1 MALEDIG
8 KLKEKVAKDPNSKLF
23 VPLAD
28 EYRKTGKFDEAI
40 SVLLKGLDNQPSYMS
55 ARVSLGKV
63 YLEKKMMAEA
73 KTEFEKVISAIP
85 DNLFAH
91 KKLADIYRDSGDKDR
106 AIREY
111 KIVLKLNSL
120 DEDAMSNLNA
130 LQSTH
135 KDEEVAAPVFEQTRH
150 EEPLKVEPLPEI
162 NEEDEMFP
170 AEEPLQSGSED
181 EFEVFRKSIA
191 ERDSEAGGLATEEVV
206 SGEDAGD
213 AEEIIPETVIDE
225 EEIEEVE
232 KEAAAYVDMFKEPE
246 AEAEPAAPSQSV
258 ATRVSELL
266 SSASPPGRGRDVPTF
281 QPPPFPGA
289 AQIKKD
295 EPAAGKSPEKPASN
309 LREAEIFIAGGNYSR
324 AMKVYRDMLSAS
336 PEDKYILQKIEELRM
351 LLKMLGK
358 EDDAVIDKLESFGE
372 AVKKRKDEFLGN
384 T

>member
-1 MALEDIG
+1 MALEDIE

-28 EYRKTGKFDEAI
+28 EYRKMGKFDEAI

-91 KKLADIYRDSGDKDR
+91 KKLADIYRDSEDKDR

-130 LQSTH
+130 LQSTQ
-135 KDEEVAAPVFEQTRH
+135 EVAATVFEQTRH
-150 EEPLKVEPLPEI
+150 EESPKVEPLPEI

-170 AEEPLQSGSED
+170 EEEPPQSGSED

-191 ERDSEAGGLATEEVV
+191 ERDSEAGGLVSEEVV
-206 SGEDAGD
+206 SGKDAGD

-232 KEAAAYVDMFKEPE
+232 KEASAYVDMFKEPE
-246 AEAEPAAPSQSV
+246 AEAAPAAPSQV
-258 ATRVSELL
+258 RV
-266 SSASPPGRGRDVPTF
+266 VPTF
-281 QPPPFPGA
+281 QPPPFPGGV
-289 AQIKKD
+289 QIKKG
-295 EPAAGKSPEKPASN
+295 EPVAGKSPEKPASN
-309 LREAEIFIAGGNYSR
+309 LREAEIFIAGGNYSG

-372 AVKKRKDEFLGN
+372 AIKKRKDEFLGN

>member
-1 MALEDIG
+1 MALEDIE

-91 KKLADIYRDSGDKDR
+91 KKLADIYRDSEDKDR

-130 LQSTH
+130 LQSTR

-150 EEPLKVEPLPEI
+150 EESPAAESVPEV

-170 AEEPLQSGSED
+170 AEEPPQAGSED

-191 ERDSEAGGLATEEVV
+191 ERDSEAGGLVTEEAV

-213 AEEIIPETVIDE
+213 AEEGIPETVIDE
-225 EEIEEVE
+225 EEIEAVE
-232 KEAAAYVDMFKEPE
+232 KEASAYVDMFKEEE
-246 AEAEPAAPSQSV
+246 AAPTPAAPS
-258 ATRVSELL
+258 
-266 SSASPPGRGRDVPTF
+266 F
-281 QPPPFPGA
+281 QPPPLPGD

-295 EPAAGKSPEKPASN
+295 EPVPGKSPERPAAN
-309 LREAEIFIAGGNYSR
+309 IKEAEIFIAGGNYSR
-324 AMKVYRDMLSAS
+324 AMRVYRDMLSAS

-372 AVKKRKDEFLGN
+372 AIKKRKDEFLGN

>member
-1 MALEDIG
+1 MALEDIE
-8 KLKEKVAKDPNSKLF
+8 KLKEKVAKDPNSRLF

-28 EYRKTGKFDEAI
+28 EYRKIGKLDEAI

-111 KIVLKLNSL
+111 KTVLKLNSL

-130 LQSTH
+130 LQSTQ

-150 EEPLKVEPLPEI
+150 EESPVVESVPEV

-170 AEEPLQSGSED
+170 AEEPPQAVSED
-181 EFEVFRKSIA
+181 EFELFRKSIA
-191 ERDSEAGGLATEEVV
+191 ERDSEAGGLVTEEVV

-213 AEEIIPETVIDE
+213 AEDIIPEIVIDE

-232 KEAAAYVDMFKEPE
+232 KEASAYVDMFKE
-246 AEAEPAAPSQSV
+246 AEAAPTPAAPS
-258 ATRVSELL
+258 RL
-266 SSASPPGRGRDVPTF
+266 RGVPTF
-281 QPPPFPGA
+281 QPPPFPDA
-289 AQIKKD
+289 AQLK
-295 EPAAGKSPEKPASN
+295 EAGLATGKIPMKPVSD
-309 LREAEIFIAGGNYSR
+309 LKEAEIFIAGGNYSR

>member
-1 MALEDIG
+1 MALEDIE

-28 EYRKTGKFDEAI
+28 EYRKMGKFDEAI

-130 LQSTH
+130 LQSTQ
-135 KDEEVAAPVFEQTRH
+135 EVAAPVFEQTRH
-150 EEPLKVEPLPEI
+150 EESPKVEPLPEI
-162 NEEDEMFP
+162 DEEDEMFP
-170 AEEPLQSGSED
+170 AEEPPQSESED
-181 EFEVFRKSIA
+181 EFELFRKSIA
-191 ERDSEAGGLATEEVV
+191 ERDSEAGGLVSEEDV
-206 SGEDAGD
+206 SGKDAGD
-213 AEEIIPETVIDE
+213 AEEDIPETVIDE
-225 EEIEEVE
+225 EEIEIEEVE

-246 AEAEPAAPSQSV
+246 AEAAPAAPAQLR
-258 ATRVSELL
+258 A
-266 SSASPPGRGRDVPTF
+266 VPTF
-281 QPPPFPGA
+281 QPPPFPGG

-358 EDDAVIDKLESFGE
+358 EDAAVIDKLESFGE
-372 AVKKRKDEFLGN
+372 AIKKRKDEFLGN

>member
-1 MALEDIG
+1 MALEDIE
-8 KLKEKVAKDPNSKLF
+8 KLKEKVAKDPNSRLF

-28 EYRKTGKFDEAI
+28 EYRKIGKLDEAI

-111 KIVLKLNSL
+111 KTVLKLNSL

-130 LQSTH
+130 LQSTQ

-150 EEPLKVEPLPEI
+150 EESPVVESVPEV

-170 AEEPLQSGSED
+170 AEEPPQAVSED
-181 EFEVFRKSIA
+181 EFELFRKSIA
-191 ERDSEAGGLATEEVV
+191 ERDSEAGGLVTEEVV
-206 SGEDAGD
+206 SGEDTGD
-213 AEEIIPETVIDE
+213 AEDIIPEIVIDE

-232 KEAAAYVDMFKEPE
+232 KEASAYVDMFKE
-246 AEAEPAAPSQSV
+246 AEAAPTPAAPS
-258 ATRVSELL
+258 RL
-266 SSASPPGRGRDVPTF
+266 RGVPTF
-281 QPPPFPGA
+281 QPPPFPDA
-289 AQIKKD
+289 AQLK
-295 EPAAGKSPEKPASN
+295 EAGLATGKIPMKPVSD
-309 LREAEIFIAGGNYSR
+309 LKEAEIFIAGGNYSR
-324 AMKVYRDMLSAS
+324 AMKVYRAMLSAS

-358 EDDAVIDKLESFGE
+358 EDDAVIDKLEAFGE
-372 AVKKRKDEFLGN
+372 AVKKRKNEFLGN

>member
-40 SVLLKGLDNQPSYMS
+40 SVLLKGLENQPSYMS
-55 ARVSLGKV
+55 ARVSLGKI
-63 YLEKKMMAEA
+63 YLEKQMMAEA

-91 KKLADIYRDSGDKDR
+91 KKLADIYRDSGDKNR

-111 KIVLKLNSL
+111 KTVLKLNPL

-150 EEPLKVEPLPEI
+150 EELPVAESVPEV

-170 AEEPLQSGSED
+170 AEEPPQPGNED

-206 SGEDAGD
+206 SREDAGD
-213 AEEIIPETVIDE
+213 AEEVIPETVIDE
-225 EEIEEVE
+225 DEIAEVE
-232 KEAAAYVDMFKEPE
+232 KEVSAYVDMFKEPE
-246 AEAEPAAPSQSV
+246 AEAAPAAPSQL
-258 ATRVSELL
+258 RV
-266 SSASPPGRGRDVPTF
+266 VPTF

-295 EPAAGKSPEKPASN
+295 EPATGKSPQKPASDIK
-309 LREAEIFIAGGNYSR
+309 EAEIFIAGGNYSG

-358 EDDAVIDKLESFGE
+358 ENDAVIDKLESFGE
-372 AVKKRKDEFLGN
+372 AIKKRKDEFLGN